1 MKLLDRYDENLG
13 SPKNCYI
20 LATSENH
27 SNLYLGVSEEIGVNM
42 PNLSGSQN
50 PNVKADLVYFK
61 KKNGSKVFSTGSI
74 AWSGSLSHNN
84 YQNNISKI
92 TSNIIKNFIK

>member
-1 MKLLDRYDENLG
+1 MDRYDINLG
-13 SPKNCYI
+13 SPINAYV

-27 SNLYLGVSEEIGVNM
+27 SDLYLGVTEEIGVNM

-50 PNVKADLVYFK
+50 PDVKADLVYFK
-61 KKNGSKVFSTGSI
+61 KKNGAKVFSTGSI

-84 YQNNISKI
+84 YKNNISKI
-92 TSNIIKNFIK
+92 TSNILDNFIN